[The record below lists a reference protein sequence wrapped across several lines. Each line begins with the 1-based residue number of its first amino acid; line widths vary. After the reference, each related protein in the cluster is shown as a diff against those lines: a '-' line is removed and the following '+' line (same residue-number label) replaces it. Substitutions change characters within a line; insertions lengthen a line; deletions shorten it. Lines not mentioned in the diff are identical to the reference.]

1 VRLGVTKV
9 VMALTWPEVGGI
21 MVGVLSGHD
30 KYEKCMGGCLMGLIL
45 VQGYSV
51 GAT

>member
-1 VRLGVTKV
+1 MRLGVTNV
-9 VMALTWPEVGGI
+9 VMALTWPEVEGI

-30 KYEKCMGGCLMGLIL
+30 KHKKCMGGCLMGLIL
-45 VQGYSV
+45 VWRHSV